1 MDGVE
6 RYSVLEEQQ
15 KPSQLVG
22 AKAGRLVESL
32 VESFGG
38 VVEVQKRGKAAVFA
52 TVGFEG

>member
-6 RYSVLEEQQ
+6 RYSVLEDQQ

-52 TVGFEG
+52 TIGFEG